1 MVKKKDNQSNRNILK
16 TVYITCHSFTVAKI
30 NVIGR
35 NYGYHGHFFSL
46 SLLNARICV
55 SGPIGF
61 LTAVEQ
67 TSHETYFALSKTLV
81 PLSADIITAE
91 KKKKKKIK
99 RPLSSQTANP
109 EHLNISRGHS
119 WR

>member
-91 KKKKKKIK
+91 KKKKKEDKETVEL
-99 RPLSSQTANP
+99 PDSQP
-109 EHLNISRGHS
+109 
-119 WR
+119 